1 MSALL
6 SSVWADSV
14 YQPEL
19 HRFPHKPRHCIIFL
33 DPSEKEFWGSGQGN
47 MTQHIASHLKNTV
60 FPYFSSSESLISRM
74 EEGRELV
81 FFSSF
86 LAAFIFLSLSSFI
99 SPHYTCSNSSPL
111 HSTHSK
117 QFTPGPGSCL
127 QTWLLQILGKENALR
142 LLLMKEQSSAL
153 TRMCVGLYLLC
164 LGCPTHVFFFP
175 VYFTGMLSRV
185 TWWWRRGTTHF
196 KLPQKTHRQEFCMLS
211 KRR

>member
-81 FFSSF
+81 FFFSF
-86 LAAFIFLSLSSFI
+86 LAAFIFLSLLLSFPLTTPVRI
-99 SPHYTCSNSSPL
+99 PLLFILRIQSNSPL
-111 HSTHSK
+111 
-117 QFTPGPGSCL
+117 
-127 QTWLLQILGKENALR
+127 ALVP
-142 LLLMKEQSSAL
+142 A
-153 TRMCVGLYLLC
+153 
-164 LGCPTHVFFFP
+164 
-175 VYFTGMLSRV
+175 
-185 TWWWRRGTTHF
+185 F
-196 KLPQKTHRQEFCMLS
+196 KLDYCRS
-211 KRR
+211 